1 MASTA
6 SYRDLVAWQKAMRLV
21 EACYGLAGRLPR
33 DEQFALGSQMR
44 RAAVS
49 TVSNIAEGQRLSKA
63 AFRSYLRIALGSA
76 AELETQLE
84 LAARLGFLPRREVD
98 VAIRQSEE
106 VARLIRGLVAALKAG

>member
-1 MASTA
+1 MAGTA
-6 SYRDLVAWQKAMRLV
+6 SYRDLIAWQKAMRLV
-21 EACYGLAGRLPR
+21 EACYGLARRLPR

-63 AFRSYLRIALGSA
+63 AFRDLRIALGSA

-84 LAARLGFLPRREVD
+84 LAARFGFLRRPEVEA
-98 VAIRQSEE
+98 AIAQSEE
-106 VARLIRGLVAALKAG
+106 VARVIRGLIRALRPA